1 MPKKTSQAQYGNQSI
16 SSLKGADRVR
26 KRPAVIFGSDGLE
39 GCEHSFFEILSNSVD
54 EAREGFGHEIIVT
67 AYKDHSFE
75 VEDFGRG
82 VPLDYNEAEG
92 RYNWELVYC
101 ELYAGGKYDN
111 NADGAAYEYSLGLNG
126 LGACATQYSS
136 EYMHVTSYNN
146 GKVYHIEF
154 AKGEASSDLT
164 FREPTKKE
172 NGRTGTITR
181 WKPDLDVFTDIAVP
195 RDHLE
200 NVLKKQSIVNPGTKF
215 IFRWENEDGTFDASE
230 YYYENGIMQYVS
242 ELSAESA
249 LTPPQLW
256 NLETMGRDRADKPD
270 YKLKAEVSFC
280 FSNTANG
287 LEYYHNGSFL
297 EHGGSPDKAVR
308 SAFTFAIDKYLKT
321 TGKYNKNEA
330 KITFTDVEDSL
341 LCVINSVSTQTS
353 YANQTKKAINN
364 TFIAEALTDFL
375 KQQLEIY
382 FTENPIDADKI
393 AGQVLVNKRSRESAE
408 STRLNLKKKLGGTM
422 DMTNRIEKFVGC
434 RCKDPNLRELYIV
447 EGDSALTSTKLG
459 RTAEYQ
465 AIIAVRGKT
474 LNCLKSTY
482 DKIFKSEII
491 CDLLRV
497 IGCGVEIKT
506 KVKTD
511 MVPFD
516 PEALKW
522 SKIIICTDADEDGFQ
537 IRTLILTMF
546 YRLLPSLIK
555 MGKVYIA
562 ETPLYEITAKDDTY
576 YAYDENDKADIIE
589 KLGNTKYTLQRSKG
603 LGENTPEMMWQTTMN
618 PETRHLVRVDPADEA
633 QTMFIFET
641 LLGDDLPA
649 RKEFIALHGSDYVR
663 DADI

>member
-1 MPKKTSQAQYGNQSI
+1 MAKKAGKPDYGNQSI

-39 GCEHSFFEILSNSVD
+39 GCEHSVFEILSNSVD
-54 EAREGFGHEIIVT
+54 EAREGYGREIRLT
-67 AYKDHSFE
+67 AYADHSFE

-101 ELYAGGKYDN
+101 ELYAGGKYGN
-111 NADGAAYEYSLGLNG
+111 NEEGAAYEYSLGLNG

-136 EYMHVTSYNN
+136 EYMHVTSYNA
-146 GKVYHIEF
+146 GKVYSISF
-154 AKGEASSDLT
+154 AKGE
-164 FREPTKKE
+164 PTGELAIRPPQKKE
-172 NGRTGTITR
+172 AGRTGTVIR
-181 WKPDLDVFTDIAVP
+181 WRPDLEVFTDIAVP
-195 RDHLE
+195 REHLE
-200 NVLKKQSIVNPGTKF
+200 TVLKKQAIVNQGIRF
-215 IFRWENEDGTFDASE
+215 ILLWENEDGSMDEVS
-230 YYYENGIMQYVS
+230 YLYENGIEDYVS
-242 ELSAESA
+242 ELAAEASI
-249 LTPPQLW
+249 TPPVLRSM
-256 NLETMGRDRADKPD
+256 ETVGRDREDKPD
-270 YKLKAEVSFC
+270 YKLKADIAFC
-280 FSNTANG
+280 FSNQFHC
-287 LEYYHNGSFL
+287 LEYYHNSSFL

-308 SAFTFAIDKYLKT
+308 SAFTFAIDKYLKAN
-321 TGKYNKNEA
+321 GKYNKNES
-330 KITFTDVEDSL
+330 KITFGDIEDCL
-341 LCVINSVSTQTS
+341 ILVTNSFSTQTS
-353 YANQTKKAINN
+353 YANQTKKAITNV
-364 TFIAEALTDFL
+364 FIAEAMTDFL
-375 KQQLEIY
+375 RTQLEIY

-393 AGQVLVNKRSRESAE
+393 CGQVLVNKRSRETAE
-408 STRLNLKKKLGGTM
+408 STRLNLKKKLGGSM

-434 RCKDPNLRELYIV
+434 RSKDPEKRELYIV

-459 RTAEYQ
+459 RTAEFQ

-497 IGCGVEIKT
+497 IGCGVELKT
-506 KVKTD
+506 KVKSD

-516 PEALKW
+516 PAALKW

-576 YAYDENDKADIIE
+576 YAYDENDKAEILS
-589 KLGNTKYTLQRSKG
+589 KLGNTKYILQRSKG

-633 QTMFIFET
+633 QTMYIFET
-641 LLGDDLPA
+641 LLGDDLPE
-649 RKEFIALHGSDYVR
+649 RKEFIARHGAEYVR
-663 DADI
+663 DADY